1 MPLDTT
7 KPFTHRAARQAGIA
21 RHRLAS
27 PQFSRLARGV
37 YVDASVTLDGST
49 WARAALLS
57 ARGEASVSHHTA
69 AALWG
74 GVVPHT
80 DKLHLSVPRGVR
92 RAARDDV
99 VVHASSR
106 TPTVFRGLRTTGADD
121 TFLDLARSL
130 GLVDLV
136 VLGDSLVRRRRTTP
150 EKLVQAAGTASGR
163 GVALARRAAT
173 LVRPGVDSPMEI
185 RCRLLRV
192 LAGLPELE
200 TDIRF
205 HDDRGTLTRRLDAGD
220 RRTRTGVEYD
230 GRHHVRREEKW
241 EDDIGRREEFEDQD
255 WRIVTLV
262 SRDVFVTPAR
272 TVERLRRILSARGM
286 TVGPPRHEWLRHF
299 PGRDH

>member
-1 MPLDTT
+1 M
-7 KPFTHRAARQAGIA
+7 
-21 RHRLAS
+21 
-27 PQFSRLARGV
+27 
-37 YVDASVTLDGST
+37 
-49 WARAALLS
+49 
-57 ARGEASVSHHTA
+57 
-69 AALWG
+69 
-74 GVVPHT
+74 PHT
-80 DKLHLSVPRGVR
+80 DKLHLSVPRTVR

-136 VLGDSLVRRRRTTP
+136 ILSDSLVRRRRTTP
-150 EKLVQAAGTASGR
+150 ERLVRAAGAASGR
-163 GVALARRAAT
+163 GVALARRAAG
-173 LVRPGVDSPMEI
+173 LVRPGVDSPMET

-192 LAGLPELE
+192 LSGLLELE
-200 TDIRF
+200 TDVRF
-205 HDDRGTLTRRLDAGD
+205 HDDFGVLTRRLDAGD

-230 GRHHVRREEKW
+230 GRHHIRREEQW

-272 TVERLRRILSARGM
+272 TVDRLRRILSARGM
-286 TVGPPRHEWLRHF
+286 TVGQPRHEWRRHF
-299 PGRDH
+299 PGRAP